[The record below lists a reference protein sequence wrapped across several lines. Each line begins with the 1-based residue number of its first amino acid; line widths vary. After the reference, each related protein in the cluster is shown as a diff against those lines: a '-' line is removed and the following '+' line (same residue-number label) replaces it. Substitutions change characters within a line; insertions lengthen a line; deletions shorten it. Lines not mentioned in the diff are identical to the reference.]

1 MGEHT
6 QPLRDRPASASSRAF
21 WPRLLILALA
31 IPPLLVLFDLARPTR
46 RANECALCRLQKV
59 DSRFLWF
66 RRSETH
72 PNKCSRWYQAHV
84 EPTHTHLWAPC
95 AHCERIGIPGI
106 YGGYACSVGSRITG
120 LSQTVQIDIYRHF
133 KNPLEAKRFFVR
145 SSNSTA
151 QAKIFT
157 CGIRCRIGSTQTI
170 RAPGTAGGRRIET
183 SSRVE
188 TSPPLD
194 RSGGQQ
200 SLDFPPPAFECSQR
214 CWVCGSGRQ
223 SFEKKAAIRKTPTP
237 AAETAPALCAR

>member
-31 IPPLLVLFDLARPTR
+31 IPPLLVLFDFARPTR

-145 SSNSTA
+145 LQQLDGTSENLHVWNSMSDWIDA
-151 QAKIFT
+151 DY
-157 CGIRCRIGSTQTI
+157 
-170 RAPGTAGGRRIET
+170 PGTWHGWWETHRDVVEGGDEP
-183 SSRVE
+183 S
-188 TSPPLD
+188 
-194 RSGGQQ
+194 
-200 SLDFPPPAFECSQR
+200 A
-214 CWVCGSGRQ
+214 
-223 SFEKKAAIRKTPTP
+223 
-237 AAETAPALCAR
+237 